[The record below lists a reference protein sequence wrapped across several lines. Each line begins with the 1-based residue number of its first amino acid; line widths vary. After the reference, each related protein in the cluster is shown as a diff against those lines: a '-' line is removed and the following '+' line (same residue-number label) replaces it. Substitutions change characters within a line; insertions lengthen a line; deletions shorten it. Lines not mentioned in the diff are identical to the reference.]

1 MSSEIIVMITALLSA
16 LLGAS
21 LPVAGKFIELKIKR
35 KSDLKEKHE
44 EVIRIILSDFLPEI
58 DQALNSIEDYYEA
71 VDDVKVDFNLARLY
85 EINELYVNKIKN
97 SSPLELIADLGELNF
112 SIKSLNYL
120 MILDV
125 TEGIKFHYDEVYLE
139 AKEYYNNLKL
149 RINKTYL

>member
-1 MSSEIIVMITALLSA
+1 MITALLSA

-21 LPVAGKFIELKIKR
+21 LPVAGKFIELKIKS
-35 KSDLKEKHE
+35 KSDLKEKDE

-58 DQALNSIEDYYEA
+58 DRALYSIEDYYEA
-71 VDDVKVDFNLARLY
+71 VDDGKVNFNLIRLN
-85 EINELYVNKIKN
+85 EINELYANKIKN

-112 SIKSLNYL
+112 SIKSLNHL
-120 MILDV
+120 MRFDRS
-125 TEGIKFHYDEVYLE
+125 EGIKFHYDDVYLE